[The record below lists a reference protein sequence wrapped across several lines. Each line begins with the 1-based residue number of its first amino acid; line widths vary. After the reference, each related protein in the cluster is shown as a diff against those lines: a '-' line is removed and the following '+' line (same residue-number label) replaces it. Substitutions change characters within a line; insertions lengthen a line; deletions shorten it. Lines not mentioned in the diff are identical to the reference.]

1 MTHGGARPGAGR
13 KPKFDRRVSVHVYMD
28 ADMRQRFLS
37 MVEYI
42 KEVND
47 DRSISASDVLLNL
60 AIHWMMASVP
70 EDDYGRWA
78 AENREWLRENQPL
91 EYERLGMRSDGEPDV
106 SDMQKVI
113 DGVAEACQ
121 IILDILQP
129 VAERFI
135 ALGQEIYDTLY
146 AAYVADGAIY
156 GETQEG
162 MLRWLEESREI
173 ARLRSEAQ
181 RLEEH
186 HAMLR
191 DFKEATDKPS

>member
-28 ADMRQRFLS
+28 GDMRQRFLS
-37 MVEYI
+37 MVEYM

-60 AIHWMMASVP
+60 AAHWMAAIP
-70 EDDYGRWA
+70 EEDYLRWA
-78 AENREWLRENQPL
+78 ADNQDWLRENQPL
-91 EYERLGMRSDGEPDV
+91 EYERTRRGSVKDGQHTQD
-106 SDMQKVI
+106 DLQKI
-113 DGVAEACQ
+113 ADGVNEFGQ
-121 IILDILQP
+121 IILDILRP
-129 VAERFI
+129 VGDRII
-135 ALGQEIYDTLY
+135 AMGQEVIDTMY

-162 MLRWLEESREI
+162 MMRWMEEMNEI
-173 ARLRSEAQ
+173 ARLRSKAQ
-181 RLEEH
+181 RIEVH

-191 DFKEATDKPS
+191 DFR

>member
-1 MTHGGARPGAGR
+1 MTHGGARAGAGR

-70 EDDYGRWA
+70 EDDYERWA

-91 EYERLGMRSDGEPDV
+91 EYKRLMQRSDEEPDV

-113 DGVAEACQ
+113 DGVAEAGQ
-121 IILDILQP
+121 IILDILRP
-129 VAERFI
+129 VGDRFV
-135 ALGQEIYDTLY
+135 AMGQEIYDSMYNLY
-146 AAYVADGAIY
+146 VSQGAIY

-162 MLRWLEESREI
+162 MLRWLEEINEI

-181 RLEEH
+181 YMEDR

-191 DFKEATDKPS
+191 DFKGSDK